1 MKQIPQFILVN
12 ICLIASLG
20 AQNPQSRVID
30 ERWES
35 FQHELMVRAMEERA
49 SQVEKEIAERR
60 YAQYLER
67 QFVAKMNRFI
77 LLWKALAEDYNVK
90 SAFNVKLAR
99 EVAKAFHDLENGEG
113 WPKTR
118 K

>member
-1 MKQIPQFILVN
+1 MKQIPQFIFINV
-12 ICLIASLG
+12 CLITSVAG
-20 AQNPQSRVID
+20 QNSQSRVID
-30 ERWES
+30 EKWGA
-35 FQHELMVRAMEERA
+35 FQHELILRAAEQRA

-67 QFVAKMNRFI
+67 QFVARMNRFN
-77 LLWKALAEDYNVK
+77 LLWKALAEDYNAR
-90 SAFNVKLAR
+90 SAFNVKLAG
-99 EVAKAFHDLENGEG
+99 EVTKAFHDLENGEG

>member
-1 MKQIPQFILVN
+1 MKQISQFIFIN
-12 ICLIASLG
+12 ICLITSLA
-20 AQNPQSRVID
+20 AQNSQSRIID
-30 ERWES
+30 ERWEAY
-35 FQHELMVRAMEERA
+35 QHELILRAAEQRA
-49 SQVEKEIAERR
+49 SHVEKEIAERR

-77 LLWKALAEDYNVK
+77 VLWKALAEDYNAR
-90 SAFNVKLAR
+90 SAFNVKLAT

>member
-12 ICLIASLG
+12 VCLINSL
-20 AQNPQSRVID
+20 APQNPPSRVID
-30 ERWES
+30 ERWEM
-35 FQHELMVRAMEERA
+35 FQHELMLRAAEQRA
-49 SQVEKEIAERR
+49 SEVEKEIAERR
-60 YAQYLER
+60 SAQYLEQ

-77 LLWKALAEDYNVK
+77 VLWKALADEYNTK
-90 SAFNVKLAR
+90 SVFNIKLAG

-118 K
+118 R

>member
-1 MKQIPQFILVN
+1 MKQIPQFIFVN
-12 ICLIASLG
+12 ICLISSLV
-20 AQNPQSRVID
+20 AQNPQARLIE
-30 ERWES
+30 ERWDS
-35 FQHELMVRAMEERA
+35 FQHELILHSMDQKT
-49 SQVEKEIAERR
+49 SQVEKEIAERK

-77 LLWKALAEDYNVK
+77 LLWKALAEDYNAR
-90 SAFNVKLAR
+90 SAFNVKLAG
-99 EVAKAFHDLENGEG
+99 ELTKAFHDLEHAEG